1 MQLFKKISTLS
12 FSAVITII
20 PNFALANTNPK
31 SQNALLN
38 HYKTGLVVG
47 SINTLCI
54 LYKTDYI
61 SESLARRLIAT
72 NLKTFE
78 IYKVNDKFLEN
89 RIYNMFDK
97 KDSIYCGCKKLFPK

>member
-31 SQNALLN
+31 SQNALN
-38 HYKTGLVVG
+38 HYKTGLVAG

-61 SESLARRLIAT
+61 SESLARKLIAT

-89 RIYNMFDK
+89 RIYNIFDK
-97 KDSIYCGCKKLFPK
+97 KDSISSSCKKLFPK

>member
-1 MQLFKKISTLS
+1 MQFFKKISTLS
-12 FSAVITII
+12 LSAVLTTI

-31 SQNALLN
+31 NQNTLN
-38 HYKTGLVVG
+38 HYKTGLVTG

-54 LYKTDYI
+54 LYKTDHI
-61 SESLARRLIAT
+61 SESLARKLIAT

-89 RIYNMFDK
+89 RIYNIFDK
-97 KDSIYCGCKKLFPK
+97 KDSISNGCKKLLPK

>member
-31 SQNALLN
+31 SQNALN
-38 HYKTGLVVG
+38 NYKTGLIAG

-61 SESLARRLIAT
+61 SESLARKLIAT

-89 RIYNMFDK
+89 RIYNIFDK
-97 KDSIYCGCKKLFPK
+97 KDSISSSCKKLFPK